1 MIDEEALN
9 PPEFNLVQG
18 IYLANSINNI
28 TFKKNIPYMGSCFG
42 RDYTCLDYALTNV
55 SKDTRKY
62 IMSNL
67 NSNDLTLSSYV
78 TAKMNLNEK
87 EYQSNPS
94 IYTQILQEKKN
105 YLKTQIKGRQSRRI
119 MMIIRDK
126 KMIPFDI
133 SEYNEMLKSYNDAFK
148 WKIDTQMDQTA
159 ATRNMLAER
168 AAA

>member
-1 MIDEEALN
+1 M
-9 PPEFNLVQG
+9 
-18 IYLANSINNI
+18 NI
-28 TFKKNIPYMGSCFG
+28 
-42 RDYTCLDYALTNV
+42 
-55 SKDTRKY
+55 
-62 IMSNL
+62 
-67 NSNDLTLSSYV
+67 
-78 TAKMNLNEK
+78 NEK

-94 IYTQILQEKKN
+94 IFSQILQEKKN

-133 SEYNEMLKSYNDAFK
+133 SEYNEMMRSYDEAYK
-148 WKIDTQMDQTA
+148 WKINYQMDQIA